1 MYEHMA
7 NMMKLFKS
15 LSHMVFDI
23 ELVAWKNLQKQ
34 ATFKTDLIEAHIL
47 NKIQRW
53 LVSLCC
59 P

>member
-47 NKIQRW
+47 NKIQRR
-53 LVSLCC
+53 
-59 P
+59 